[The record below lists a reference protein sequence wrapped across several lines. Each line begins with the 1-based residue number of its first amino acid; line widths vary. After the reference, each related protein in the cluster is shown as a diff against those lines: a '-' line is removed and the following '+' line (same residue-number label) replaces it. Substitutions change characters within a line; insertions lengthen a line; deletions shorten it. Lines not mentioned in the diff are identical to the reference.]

1 MQDIEPRLLDGG
13 GGGYSGIEAVE
24 WLLEQHIVVITVE
37 YLVVM
42 MVAVQY
48 MLAMWLRVETVVIV
62 VVE

>member
-1 MQDIEPRLLDGG
+1 MQDIEPWLLDGG
-13 GGGYSGIEAVE
+13 VGGYSGIEAVE